1 MYTCRY
7 VCGYMQST
15 FIFFSTSCLFHAQI
29 NISVSG
35 WKSQNLLKMQTFTAN
50 FTWCYLEVSL
60 KIEEIWIW
68 IIFIWPSLCTQKK
81 NLTLALLSAC
91 TKKKEAPT
99 TDHMGTKV
107 PGRKVWSNCRIWMK
121 NILVTKLNILNFFI
135 TKQCYCLCI
144 WKQWLFS
151 VKSQHCL
158 VTDSRIPAGQ
168 EVDKQSQVW
177 SAKSM
182 GWMALALCFLA

>member
-50 FTWCYLEVSL
+50 DDEPWCYLEVRL

-68 IIFIWPSLCTQKK
+68 IIFIWPSLCTQKR
-81 NLTLALLSAC
+81 NLTLVFFALC
-91 TKKKEAPT
+91 MYKKKRSSYHGPYGYKSTRQKGLIKLQDMNEKYT
-99 TDHMGTKV
+99 
-107 PGRKVWSNCRIWMK
+107 SNKIK
-121 NILVTKLNILNFFI
+121 YIELLHN
-135 TKQCYCLCI
+135 
-144 WKQWLFS
+144 
-151 VKSQHCL
+151 
-158 VTDSRIPAGQ
+158 
-168 EVDKQSQVW
+168 
-177 SAKSM
+177 
-182 GWMALALCFLA
+182 

>member
-1 MYTCRY
+1 M
-7 VCGYMQST
+7 
-15 FIFFSTSCLFHAQI
+15 
-29 NISVSG
+29 SVSCTDKHQCL
-35 WKSQNLLKMQTFTAN
+35 WLEKSKSPQNAN
-50 FTWCYLEVSL
+50 IYSQLHMMLPWSEVKNRRNLNLNHLYLTKFVHTKKEFDSH
-60 KIEEIWIW
+60 
-68 IIFIWPSLCTQKK
+68 FALCIY
-81 NLTLALLSAC
+81 
-91 TKKKEAPT
+91 KKKEAPT

-107 PGRKVWSNCRIWMK
+107 PGRKVWSHCRIWMK